1 MLSFLIERRASKTA
15 GVALS
20 HPVLAE
26 WLGSGPMSAAGQAVT
41 VNTALQASAVYA
53 CVRNTAETIASLP
66 CVLKRVSRDEG
77 GRKRSEDAVGHPL
90 FSVLLETPNAWQT
103 AFDYWEMVVEHLEL
117 RGNHYARVVRDGNGQ
132 TVALEPLH
140 PDRVRPLWSNGRPAY
155 EVQPRKE
162 TGRSG
167 RDILLSDEMFHIR
180 GPLQGDG
187 LLGSSP
193 IHMHRETIGLALAAR
208 NYGARFFANDA
219 RPSGALTVLGTLDEE
234 GHKRLA
240 REWKAAYGGENRHG
254 TAILEE
260 GTKYESIAMS
270 NQDAQFLELIGATD
284 LQIARL
290 FRTPPYKIGI
300 IEKSTLNNVEQQNR
314 AWVTDKLAPLAERIE
329 DAIARD
335 LLTTRGRRSL
345 TARFDFAELL
355 RGDIKTRTEANAKNI
370 QWGVLSPNDVRERE
384 GLNPIG
390 PEGDLYVSPLNMQP
404 MAALLSA
411 LEGSGGSGDVEPEEE
426 EEDDA

>member
-1 MLSFLIERRASKTA
+1 MLSFLVERRASKTA

-20 HPVLAE
+20 DPVLAE
-26 WLGSGPMSAAGQAVT
+26 WLGSGTMSAAGQTVT

-77 GRKRSEDAVGHPL
+77 GRKRSEDALDHPL
-90 FSVLLETPNAWQT
+90 FSVLLEAPNAWQT

-117 RGNHYARVVRDGNGQ
+117 RGNHYARVVRDKNGQ
-132 TVALEPLH
+132 TMALEPLH

-167 RDILLSDEMFHIR
+167 RDILLSEEVFHIR

-187 LLGSSP
+187 LMGSSP
-193 IHMHRETIGLALAAR
+193 IRNHCETIGLALAAR
-208 NYGARFFANDA
+208 DYGARFFANDA
-219 RPSGALTVLGTLDEE
+219 RPSGILNVPGLNEE
-234 GHKRLA
+234 GQLRLK
-240 REWKAAYGGENRHG
+240 REWQEAFGGPNRHR
-254 TAILEE
+254 TAVLEE
-260 GTKYESIAMS
+260 EAKYQNIGMS
-270 NQDAQFLELIGATD
+270 NQDAQFLELVGATD

-300 IEKSTLNNVEQQNR
+300 IEKSTFNNVEQQNR
-314 AWVTDKLAPLAERIE
+314 AWVTDKLAPLAQRIE

-335 LLTTRGRRSL
+335 LLTTQGRRAL
-345 TARFDFAELL
+345 VARFDFSELL

-370 QWGVLSPNDVRERE
+370 QWGVPVPQRRA
-384 GLNPIG
+384 GARRP
-390 PEGDLYVSPLNMQP
+390 QP
-404 MAALLSA
+404 DRS
-411 LEGSGGSGDVEPEEE
+411 
-426 EEDDA
+426 